1 MATHNRLNSD
11 KKMPEGFH
19 RVDSKVPGVIVYA
32 PQSKA
37 FKKDQPTRF
46 ACPNCGAN
54 VAYDISAGGI
64 ACEYCGYIAPVRAV
78 NVGRN
83 ASEFEFTLETVSQ
96 SNRGWGT
103 ERQILACD
111 SCGARLSIPKGTLSA
126 RCPFC
131 ASNQVNV
138 TVSVEESLR
147 PRFLVP
153 FQITPEQTQA
163 LAAEWLGKGWYHPN
177 ELATTKI
184 TRNFTGIYLPFWT
197 FDTQVN
203 AHWRAQVGYEETER
217 HYNSHEKRWETR
229 TKIVWRWES
238 GDVRLKVDDFLVSGS
253 GKGRIHHRILE
264 DLYPFNLHALVTYE
278 PSYLAGWR
286 AQAYETTLTEAW
298 ESSKQAIRESAKK
311 ACYQDIPSHH
321 VRNFSMSADFADES
335 WRYIL
340 LPIYL
345 TAYTYHEKFYQIMIN
360 GQTGTV
366 AGQKPVA
373 WWKIWLAV
381 GGMLTPG
388 ILLGLIGLPLLLLG
402 GAGVIPIGL
411 GIVLFIIGAV
421 LSVIL
426 INRARQSEAD

>member
-1 MATHNRLNSD
+1 
-11 KKMPEGFH
+11 
-19 RVDSKVPGVIVYA
+19 
-32 PQSKA
+32 
-37 FKKDQPTRF
+37 
-46 ACPNCGAN
+46 
-54 VAYDISAGGI
+54 
-64 ACEYCGYIAPVRAV
+64 
-78 NVGRN
+78 
-83 ASEFEFTLETVSQ
+83 
-96 SNRGWGT
+96 
-103 ERQILACD
+103 
-111 SCGARLSIPKGTLSA
+111 
-126 RCPFC
+126 
-131 ASNQVNV
+131 
-138 TVSVEESLR
+138 
-147 PRFLVP
+147 VP

-360 GQTGTV
+360 GQTGNV